1 MRRPIACIRLDGM
14 NQETNKCWVKLS
26 GYMLH
31 GAVVV
36 VVVVI
41 VVVVVVVVYLKRL
54 KIVLRCAMLLLL
66 LLVLLLLL
74 LLLLLFEL
82 IGAFA
87 NTSVILRRKFEIRT
101 NEIRGVDVF
110 QSSSELMAPK

>member
-1 MRRPIACIRLDGM
+1 
-14 NQETNKCWVKLS
+14 
-26 GYMLH
+26 MLH

-36 VVVVI
+36 VVVII
-41 VVVVVVVVYLKRL
+41 VVVFVVVYLKRL
-54 KIVLRCAMLLLL
+54 RIVLRCAMLLLL
-66 LLVLLLLL
+66 LLVLLLL

-110 QSSSELMAPK
+110 QSSSELMALK